1 MVLLFETK
9 IAMTNKNNA
18 QANKKVDYQITASNI
33 KINNEHIMKNRL
45 NDFPSSTYIYL
56 I

>member
-18 QANKKVDYQITASNI
+18 RANKKVDYQITAI
-33 KINNEHIMKNRL
+33 QYVHILGIVGLQKP
-45 NDFPSSTYIYL
+45 FTSI
-56 I
+56 